1 MWSDVSTQGED
12 RCQGGGLCL
21 RTVWHVRAD
30 PSYDIYRGGEA
41 PPMQI
46 GIRTLAGTGT
56 VVLRDRGPVEVGPH
70 SVLIVDNRQI
80 ARYFCAAR
88 QWHFWW
94 FEFTMAS
101 PAFFECEDPV
111 IGAAVPHEGAALS
124 EIFRNL
130 RRPSPARRAL
140 ASAGFAYLA
149 HRWMAAQHEQR
160 PHPPHQTA
168 IERVVDIMHETTDG
182 TWSVRDMARTA
193 GLSERRFRQVFQKAM
208 GATPKQFY
216 DGIRLELGRRILLVE
231 GAKISDVADRL
242 GFSSPFHFS
251 RAFRARYDR
260 PPSSLRLT
268 PETRNLCTPNF

>member
-1 MWSDVSTQGED
+1 MWSDFATQGEA

-30 PSYDIYRGGEA
+30 PSYDVRRGSEA
-41 PPMQI
+41 QPMLVA
-46 GIRTLAGTGT
+46 IRTLAGAGR
-56 VVLRDRGPVEVGPH
+56 VALHDLGPVDVGPN
-70 SVLIVDNRQI
+70 SALIVDNQKI
-80 ARYFCAAR
+80 SRYFCAAR
-88 QWHFWW
+88 RWHFWW

-101 PAFFECEDPV
+101 PVFFDRDVPSIC
-111 IGAAVPHEGAALS
+111 AAMPHEGTALS

-130 RRPSPARRAL
+130 RRPSPARRGL

-149 HRWMAAQHEQR
+149 HRWMMTQHERR
-160 PHPPHQTA
+160 PQSPHQAA
-168 IERVVDIMHETTDG
+168 IERVVDGMHERTDG
-182 TWSVRDMARTA
+182 TWSVPHMARAA
-193 GLSERRFRQVFQKAM
+193 GLGERRFRQVFQKVM

-251 RAFRARYDR
+251 RAFRARYGR
-260 PPSSLRLT
+260 PPSTL
-268 PETRNLCTPNF
+268 P